1 MKAIITNYRYW
12 VLMSLAAVILVG
24 LIAIPHETSG
34 TFSYLAILV
43 GSKLISLV
51 ALIVY
56 CLLYI
61 HWEDQGTIPE
71 LTEIGKEE

>member
-24 LIAIPHETSG
+24 LIAIPHETPS
-34 TFSYLAILV
+34 TFSYLAILF

-51 ALIVY
+51 ALIIY

-61 HWEDQGTIPE
+61 HWEAQGTIPE